1 MKRLAAEV
9 GETSR
14 SVHMQTERGGISN
27 AVRTGRIT
35 PRPSPD
41 CENSSVTHATPRP
54 IRASEMSRLCEPSS
68 ISGFRLTPC
77 CWKYC
82 ST

>member
-27 AVRTGRIT
+27 AVRTGR
-35 PRPSPD
+35 P
-41 CENSSVTHATPRP
+41 
-54 IRASEMSRLCEPSS
+54 
-68 ISGFRLTPC
+68 
-77 CWKYC
+77 
-82 ST
+82 